1 MTRRPKNSFA
11 STAVIQRVLPI
22 PKSNPTRSPRR
33 PPRAAHSG
41 GVQSGGLMPPRIAA
55 PRLGRAQGIE
65 EVVPKLR
72 FLRRT
77 PIEARFSSGHV
88 VPGEKRNGVAGRRS
102 SVCGGLSYSHGYKRS
117 QGRDGIQQRNTPEA
131 LRVRVKF
138 SLPGI
143 STMRLDMAVA
153 ISQKS

>member
-65 EVVPKLR
+65 GVVPKLR

-77 PIEARFSSGHV
+77 PVGQVQFWTRC
-88 VPGEKRNGVAGRRS
+88 PGGKRNGVAGRRS